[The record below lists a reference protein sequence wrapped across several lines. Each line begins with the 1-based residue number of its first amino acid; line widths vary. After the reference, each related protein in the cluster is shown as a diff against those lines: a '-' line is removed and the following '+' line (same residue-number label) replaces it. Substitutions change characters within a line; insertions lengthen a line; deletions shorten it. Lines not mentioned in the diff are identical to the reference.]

1 MSTKSI
7 LSGIFYFVFVLF
19 MSFDSLG
26 QSRQENS
33 STPVYF
39 AEGYFEMN
47 DEQNIDELK
56 ALVAA
61 NENVDQY
68 RLDLED
74 HLFIVITKNVE
85 EFDESMLMDWF
96 GGYITDLHC
105 THIGVQGVDARNS
118 YPYQNCQD

>member
-1 MSTKSI
+1 MSIKTI
-7 LSGIFYFVFVLF
+7 LSGTIYLAFVLF
-19 MSFDSLG
+19 VSTNSFG

-39 AEGYFEMN
+39 AEGYFVMN
-47 DEQNIDELK
+47 DEQNIEELK

-61 NENVDQY
+61 NENIDQY

-85 EFDESMLMDWF
+85 SFNKDLLMSWF
-96 GGYITDLHC
+96 GGMITELHC
-105 THIGVQGVDARNS
+105 THIGIQGVDARSS

>member
-1 MSTKSI
+1 MFNKATLSTTLYLAI
-7 LSGIFYFVFVLF
+7 VLF
-19 MSFDSLG
+19 ISSNLLG

-33 STPVYF
+33 TTPVYF
-39 AEGYFEMN
+39 AEGYFVMN
-47 DEQNIDELK
+47 NEQNLDELK

-85 EFDESMLMDWF
+85 TFDKNILMNWF
-96 GGYITDLHC
+96 GGFVTELHC
-105 THIGVQGVDARNS
+105 THIGVQGVDTRNS